1 MALDED
7 KRKPLTA
14 DHLAALEGLDRGLAF
29 NTTHTIA
36 RELIA
41 AGLAFS
47 DWGRLAITEAGRIA
61 ARRPQR
67 PFRIIEEHVS
77 DLSDELVIN
86 QTVDPMTAPH
96 LAHSSASKLERSAIV
111 LVEEEPLPPLP
122 PADDDVQRA
131 MRAAGVASGVTGVWP
146 ETEWVHA
153 FIDAWVHEP
162 VLDDADHTKT

>member
-1 MALDED
+1 
-7 KRKPLTA
+7 
-14 DHLAALEGLDRGLAF
+14 LAALEGLDRGLAF

-61 ARRPQR
+61 ARRPAR

-77 DLSDELVIN
+77 DLSDEQHFKEGVVAI
-86 QTVDPMTAPH
+86 DRMTAPH

-111 LVEEEPLPPLP
+111 LVEEEPYEPLP
-122 PADDDVQRA
+122 PPADEMQKA
-131 MRAAGVASGVTGVWP
+131 MRAAGVASGVTGVWV
-146 ETEWVHA
+146 EEKWVRA
-153 FIDAWVHEP
+153 FVDAWVHALT
-162 VLDDADHTKT
+162 LDDADHTKT